1 MIFYTDRSCHMK
13 IGSFFLLIF
22 FSFIPFSCL
31 FVWVG
36 SNEKLCTIRSVA
48 GVHSVLSVY
57 GDTVVVS
64 ALPVFN
70 LQNNSVR

>member
-1 MIFYTDRSCHMK
+1 MWNHKGEFKRTNDHSGYYYYMPRIVLS
-13 IGSFFLLIF
+13 SL
-22 FSFIPFSCL
+22 
-31 FVWVG
+31 G

>member
-1 MIFYTDRSCHMK
+1 MCSKGEFKKDMILSSYYYYMPRIVLS
-13 IGSFFLLIF
+13 SL
-22 FSFIPFSCL
+22 
-31 FVWVG
+31 G

-64 ALPVFN
+64 ALLYLIFRTT
-70 LQNNSVR
+70 LADKT

>member
-1 MIFYTDRSCHMK
+1 MPRIVLS
-13 IGSFFLLIF
+13 SL
-22 FSFIPFSCL
+22 
-31 FVWVG
+31 G
-36 SNEKLCTIRSVA
+36 SNEKLCTIKSVA